1 MKNIVELKTK
11 DGKVRTCK
19 INGRSKKL
27 YVDMSNPK
35 VHYIRH
41 NNKYIP
47 KDQYNKK
54 RKMRGGGVDV
64 YMVVIVECTDES
76 QNKSYKIGNA
86 KYGKLKGDIDGINS
100 KNKDTSKLISGIKT
114 SIKFEYKDVE
124 IHICTLSTKEASL
137 PILQDIYPSVVG
149 RFTNNPYSNYA
160 KDITLNDVN
169 NSWNGLHDDSVDLY
183 TNYLKKSMDITNF
196 ILGGNSSDVSVDD
209 FNNYI
214 QPNP

>member
-64 YMVVIVECTDES
+64 YMVVIVEHTDES
-76 QNKSYKIGNA
+76 QKKSYKIGNA
-86 KYGKLKGDIDGINS
+86 KYGKLKGYINGINS

-124 IHICTLSTKEASL
+124 IHICTLNTTDTTL
-137 PILQDIYPSVVG
+137 TLLQDIYPSVDG
-149 RFTNNPYSNYA
+149 RFTTNPYSNNA
-160 KDITLNDVN
+160 KNITLNDVN
-169 NSWNGLHDDSVDLY
+169 DSWSGLQNDSVNLY

-196 ILGGNSSDVSVDD
+196 ILGGNNSGVTVDD
-209 FNNYI
+209 FKNYI